1 MNKAKL
7 KTYSLGLIKERIEYY
22 MDLILYHL
30 DAMSKGGTYR
40 DILIA
45 KNKIKS
51 LKVRLKR
58 AITVFLETE
67 YEDDHYDSYKG
78 NHVEWLNEKL
88 LKLGQ
93 HSDEFLHRFVRNII
107 DPSLTFEC
115 ECTFSYGNQVV
126 HIKV

>member
-7 KTYSLGLIKERIEYY
+7 KTYSLGLTKERIEYY
-22 MDLILYHL
+22 MSLILYHL
-30 DAMSKGGTYR
+30 DAMSKGGTYK

-51 LKVRLKR
+51 LRVRLKR

-78 NHVEWLNEKL
+78 NHVEWLNDEL

-115 ECTFSYGNQVV
+115 EFTFLYGDQVV

>member
-22 MDLILYHL
+22 MGLILYHL
-30 DAMSKGGTYR
+30 NTMSKGGTYR

-51 LKVRLKR
+51 LRVRLKR

-115 ECTFSYGNQVV
+115 EFTFLYGDQVV

>member
-7 KTYSLGLIKERIEYY
+7 KTYSVNQRRNLIESY
-22 MDLILYHL
+22 MVLILYYL
-30 DAMSKGGTYR
+30 DAMKEGGKYK
-40 DILIA
+40 DILTA
-45 KNKIKS
+45 LHKVRS

-58 AITVFLETE
+58 VIEVHLNNDQ
-67 YEDDHYDSYKG
+67 YKEDHID
-78 NHVEWLNEKL
+78 WLNEKL

-115 ECTFSYGNQVV
+115 ELTFLYGDQVV
-126 HIKV
+126 HIKI

>member
-1 MNKAKL
+1 MNKNKL
-7 KTYSLGLIKERIEYY
+7 KTYSLGLTRERIEYY
-22 MDLILYHL
+22 MILIIHYLNV
-30 DAMSKGGTYR
+30 MKEGGKYR

-45 KNKIKS
+45 QHKVKN
-51 LKVRLKR
+51 LRVRLKR

-78 NHVEWLNEKL
+78 NHVEWLNDEL
-88 LKLGQ
+88 IKLGQ

-115 ECTFSYGNQVV
+115 EFTFLYGDQVV

>member
-7 KTYSLGLIKERIEYY
+7 KTFSVNQRRDLIEYY
-22 MDLILYHL
+22 MVLILYYL
-30 DAMSKGGTYR
+30 DAMSKNNTYGN
-40 DILIA
+40 ILIA

-51 LKVRLKR
+51 LRVRLKR
-58 AITVFLETE
+58 IIEVHLNNDQ
-67 YEDDHYDSYKG
+67 YREDHID
-78 NHVEWLNEKL
+78 WLNEKL

-115 ECTFSYGNQVV
+115 EFTFLYGDQVV

>member
-7 KTYSLGLIKERIEYY
+7 KTYSVNQRRNLIEHY
-22 MDLILYHL
+22 MVLILYYL
-30 DAMSKGGTYR
+30 DAMKEGGTYR

-45 KNKIKS
+45 QHKVRS

-58 AITVFLETE
+58 VIEVYLNNDQ
-67 YEDDHYDSYKG
+67 YKEDHID
-78 NHVEWLNEKL
+78 WLNEKL

-115 ECTFSYGNQVV
+115 EFTFLYGDQVV
-126 HIKV
+126 HIKI

>member
-7 KTYSLGLIKERIEYY
+7 KTYSLGLTKERIEYY
-22 MDLILYHL
+22 MSLILYHL
-30 DAMSKGGTYR
+30 DAMSKCGTYK

-51 LKVRLKR
+51 LRVRLKR

-78 NHVEWLNEKL
+78 NHVEWLNDEL

-115 ECTFSYGNQVV
+115 EFTFLYGDQVV

>member
-7 KTYSLGLIKERIEYY
+7 KTYSLGLTKERIEYY
-22 MDLILYHL
+22 MGLILYYL
-30 DAMSKGGTYR
+30 DAMSKGGTYK

-51 LKVRLKR
+51 LRVRLKR

-115 ECTFSYGNQVV
+115 EFTFLYGDQVV

>member
-7 KTYSLGLIKERIEYY
+7 KTYSVNQRRNLIEHY
-22 MDLILYHL
+22 MVLILYYL
-30 DAMSKGGTYR
+30 DIMKEGGTYK
-40 DILIA
+40 DILTA
-45 KNKIKS
+45 LHKVRS

-58 AITVFLETE
+58 TIEVHLSNDQ
-67 YEDDHYDSYKG
+67 YKED
-78 NHVEWLNEKL
+78 HVEWLNEKL

-107 DPSLTFEC
+107 DPSLMFEC
-115 ECTFSYGNQVV
+115 EFTFLYGDQVV

>member
-7 KTYSLGLIKERIEYY
+7 KTYSVNQIRNLIEHY
-22 MDLILYHL
+22 MVLILYYL
-30 DAMSKGGTYR
+30 DAMKEGGKYR
-40 DILIA
+40 DILTA
-45 KNKIKS
+45 LHKVRS

-58 AITVFLETE
+58 TIEVHLNNDQ
-67 YEDDHYDSYKG
+67 YKED
-78 NHVEWLNEKL
+78 HVEWLNEKL

-115 ECTFSYGNQVV
+115 EFTFLYGDQVV

>member
-7 KTYSLGLIKERIEYY
+7 KTFSMNQRRDLIEYY
-22 MDLILYHL
+22 MVLILYYL
-30 DAMSKGGTYR
+30 DAMSKNNTYG

-51 LKVRLKR
+51 LRVRLKR
-58 AITVFLETE
+58 VIEVHLNNDK
-67 YEDDHYDSYKG
+67 YREDHID
-78 NHVEWLNEKL
+78 WLNEKL

-93 HSDEFLHRFVRNII
+93 HSDEFLHRFVRNIV

-115 ECTFSYGNQVV
+115 EFTFSYGDQVV

>member
-1 MNKAKL
+1 MNKTKL
-7 KTYSLGLIKERIEYY
+7 KSYSLGLTKERIEYY
-22 MDLILYHL
+22 MGLILYHL

-51 LKVRLKR
+51 LRVRLKR

-115 ECTFSYGNQVV
+115 ELTFSYGDQVV

>member
-7 KTYSLGLIKERIEYY
+7 KTYSVNQKRNLIEHY
-22 MDLILYHL
+22 MVLILYYL
-30 DAMSKGGTYR
+30 DAMKKGGTYR
-40 DILIA
+40 DILTA
-45 KNKIKS
+45 LHKVRS

-58 AITVFLETE
+58 VIEVHLNNNQ
-67 YEDDHYDSYKG
+67 YKEDHID
-78 NHVEWLNEKL
+78 WLNEKL

-107 DPSLTFEC
+107 DPSLAFEC
-115 ECTFSYGNQVV
+115 EFTFLYGDQVV

>member
-7 KTYSLGLIKERIEYY
+7 KSYSLGLTKERIEYY
-22 MDLILYHL
+22 MVLILYYL
-30 DAMSKGGTYR
+30 DAMKEGGTYR

-51 LKVRLKR
+51 LRVRLKR

-107 DPSLTFEC
+107 DPNLIFEC
-115 ECTFSYGNQVV
+115 ELTFSYGDQVV

>member
-7 KTYSLGLIKERIEYY
+7 KTYSLGLIKEHIEYY
-22 MDLILYHL
+22 IGLILYHL

-40 DILIA
+40 DILIT

-51 LKVRLKR
+51 LRVRLKR

-115 ECTFSYGNQVV
+115 EFTFLYGDQVV